1 MKQLKKVN
9 HGTVGWKVVNSG
21 LRGLQKVECDG
32 QRPESA
38 KVVKNNLQIVKD
50 MVTEKIRNNWIALE
64 TTYVNTC
71 NIHKY

>member
-1 MKQLKKVN
+1 M
-9 HGTVGWKVVNSG
+9 
-21 LRGLQKVECDG
+21 ECDG